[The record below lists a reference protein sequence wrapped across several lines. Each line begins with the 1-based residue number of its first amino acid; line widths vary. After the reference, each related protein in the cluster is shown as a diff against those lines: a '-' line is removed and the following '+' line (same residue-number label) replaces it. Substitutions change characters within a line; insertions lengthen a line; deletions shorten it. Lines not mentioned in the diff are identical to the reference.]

1 MSRKSFL
8 KHGVLWAPPVIY
20 MLLIFHFSSEP
31 APLPELTTRVWDKIL
46 HAIEYGGLAAL
57 FCRAMVGEG
66 VGWLVSV
73 VLALAAT
80 SVYGASDEWHQAF
93 VPLRS
98 SEVHD
103 WIADTLGGAVGVAIY
118 SVVGS
123 VFGRPR

>member
-1 MSRKSFL
+1 MPRESFL
-8 KHGVLWAPPVIY
+8 KRAGLWAPPLVY
-20 MLLIFHFSSEP
+20 MGLIFYFSSEP
-31 APLPELTTRVWDKIL
+31 NPVPELTTRVWDKIL
-46 HAIEYGGLAAL
+46 HAIEYGGLAVL

-66 VGWLVSV
+66 VGWLLSV
-73 VLALAAT
+73 ILALAAT

-98 SEVHD
+98 SDVHD

-123 VFGRPR
+123 VLRRPR

>member
-1 MSRKSFL
+1 MPRESFL
-8 KHGVLWAPPVIY
+8 KHAGLWAPPLVY
-20 MLLIFHFSSEP
+20 MGLIFYFSSEP
-31 APLPELTTRVWDKIL
+31 NPVPELTTRVWDKIL
-46 HAIEYGGLAAL
+46 HAIEYGGLAVL

-66 VGWLVSV
+66 VGWLLSV
-73 VLALAAT
+73 ILALAAT

-98 SEVHD
+98 SDVHD

-123 VFGRPR
+123 VLRRPR